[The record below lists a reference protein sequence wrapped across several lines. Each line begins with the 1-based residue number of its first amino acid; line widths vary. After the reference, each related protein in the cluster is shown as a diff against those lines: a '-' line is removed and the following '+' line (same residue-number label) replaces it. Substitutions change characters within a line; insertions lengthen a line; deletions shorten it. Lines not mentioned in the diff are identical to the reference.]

1 MRLGILIGVGTLVA
15 AAGVFAWL
23 HGSGAGNGAA
33 SETRAATAGD
43 AKREMRIVL
52 SNIRANEA
60 ADGENAWAKRSD
72 LLIGQILASD
82 PDVIAVQEAMP
93 VQRADLI
100 ARMPA
105 YGVYPDGRDEE
116 SGLAAL
122 KGILNFTAI
131 FYRKERFEIIDSAS
145 GKVREAARGDPQ
157 TTAYYSMVVL
167 KDKSGELPTT
177 VVIDTHLRHDVK
189 VATEDAKLLNNIV
202 TAQLRLHKGAEAIV
216 LGDMNFDKSTSV
228 YRALLGEEASFPSGT
243 PRTQLRDTY
252 DYAAKKE
259 GEKWGSWHAF
269 TGKPMAE
276 WPSDLILV
284 SAGWKAGKE
293 EVVRE
298 GKEGRF
304 GSDHWVV
311 RETVGR

>member
-1 MRLGILIGVGTLVA
+1 MRLGILIGLGAVALAVGACVWFRGMGT
-15 AAGVFAWL
+15 
-23 HGSGAGNGAA
+23 GNGAA
-33 SETRAATAGD
+33 ETRGATPGD
-43 AKREMRIVL
+43 GKRELRIVL
-52 SNIRANEA
+52 SNIRADEVG
-60 ADGENAWAKRSD
+60 DGENAWAKRSGV
-72 LLIGQILASD
+72 LIGQILASD
-82 PDVIAVQEAMP
+82 PDVIAVQEALP

-100 ARMPA
+100 KNLGA

-131 FYRKERFEIIDSAS
+131 FYRKERFEIVDSAS

-167 KDKSGELPTT
+167 KDKSGELPET
-177 VVIDTHLRHDVK
+177 VVLDTHLRHDLK
-189 VATEDAKLLNNIV
+189 VATEDAKLLNNMV
-202 TAQLRLHKGAEAIV
+202 TAQMRLHKGAEAIL

-228 YRALLGEEASFPSGT
+228 YRALLGEEKSFPAGT
-243 PRTQLRDTY
+243 PRTMLRDTY

-269 TGKPMAE
+269 TGKAGAE

-284 SAGWKAGKE
+284 SAGWKSGKA
-293 EVVRE
+293 EVLRE
-298 GKEGRF
+298 GKDGRF

-311 RETVGR
+311 GETVGR